1 MEKNIVITDTY
12 MMSLSKLSNN
22 ERKQAINTIKQ
33 MREDLSIPSLSVHA
47 IDREKCDPKFRS
59 ARVNSDIRLIFRMDG
74 NYCSLLYIDHHD
86 AAYDWCVGKYIQKT
100 DFGATYIFDVVKEE
114 ERLKSFTKEEND
126 EDYYA
131 IEGGLKRNSINEK
144 ELIKLGIAK
153 VHATNLLEINDDESF
168 IEYIDIFPEE
178 LQEALMD
185 LYMGEKN
192 FDVVFNELNDN
203 MVATEKDIDIGE
215 SMLQK
220 DTKRRFY
227 VTQSMEEL
235 EYLMDNEAF
244 EKWTIFL
251 HPSQEKLVKM
261 NVNGPML
268 VEGGPGTGKTV
279 LGMHRAAYLSENVF
293 KAEDGKRIL
302 FCTFSKKLARYISDN
317 IERLFEQ
324 KGVVNNVDVVGVD
337 SFISQELGAYTLN
350 VSMRDFN
357 KLAKYVYDTG
367 EWKYSFDF
375 YMYEYFQVI
384 ERFGIVS
391 LDKYLAA
398 DRTGMGIGL
407 NENNRREV
415 WLFFRRLFEE
425 QRNRGISTF
434 VNRAEKLEMML
445 KTGKVKS
452 NYDAIIIDEA
462 QDLEPSKL
470 RAIISCI
477 NPGPNSVMILSDDN
491 QRIFNLRSWKGDIGI
506 NIVGRT
512 YYLYLN
518 YRTTKEI
525 SDYASVALFKG
536 KEKND
541 YMKSYKSIVKGNDP
555 VVQGY
560 KDEEKE
566 RESIVATI
574 NELIERGTEANQIC
588 VVFPNNNEVSKFEA
602 VLRKHNVAYMILKD
616 DKVPK
621 DSEGICICNVKG
633 IKGLE
638 FSCVVIAASDKYGSW
653 VEGRYDDFED
663 SDAKIRYMKQIDCE
677 RYVAA
682 TRARD
687 ELFVTYTEE

>member
-22 ERKQAINTIKQ
+22 ERKQAINTVKQ

-47 IDREKCDPKFRS
+47 IDREKCDSKFRS
-59 ARVNSDIRLIFRMDG
+59 ARVNSDIRLIFRIDG
-74 NYCSLLYIDHHD
+74 DYCSLLYIDHHD
-86 AAYDWCVGKYIQKT
+86 DAYDWCVGKYFQKT

-114 ERLKSFTKEEND
+114 ERLKNFKKEDTYEN
-126 EDYYA
+126 YNVV
-131 IEGGLKRNSINEK
+131 EGGLKRNHISEK
-144 ELIKLGIAK
+144 ELIKLGITK
-153 VHATNLLEINDDESF
+153 VHAANLLEICDDEAY

-185 LYMGEKN
+185 LYTGEKA
-192 FDVVFNELNDN
+192 FDVVFNELDDN
-203 MVATEKDIDIGE
+203 RIAAQKDTDIGE
-215 SMLQK
+215 SLIQK

-235 EYLMDNEAF
+235 EYLMENEAF

-251 HPSQEKLVKM
+251 HPSQEKLAKM
-261 NVNGPML
+261 NVNGPIL

-279 LGMHRAAYLSENVF
+279 LGMHRAAFLSENIF
-293 KAEDGKRIL
+293 KASDGKKIL

-317 IERLFEQ
+317 LDRLFKQ
-324 KGVVNNVDVVGVD
+324 KNIANNVDVVGVD
-337 SFISQELGAYTLN
+337 SFISQELGADTLN
-350 VSMRDFN
+350 VSMKDFN
-357 KLAKYVYDTG
+357 KLAKYVYDSNT
-367 EWKYSFDF
+367 WKYSFDF

-391 LDKYLAA
+391 LDKYLSA

-407 NENNRREV
+407 NENSRKEV
-415 WLFFRRLFEE
+415 WLFFKKLFEE

-434 VNRAEKLEMML
+434 VNRAEKLEMMM
-445 KTGKVKS
+445 KAGKLS
-452 NYDAIIIDEA
+452 ADYDAIIIDEA

-470 RAIISCI
+470 RAIISCVKQ
-477 NPGPNSVMILSDDN
+477 GPNSVMILSDDN

-560 KDEEKE
+560 RDEEKE

-574 NELIERGTEANQIC
+574 IGLMNRGTEANQIC

-602 VLRKHNVAYMILKD
+602 VLQKHNVAYMLLKD
-616 DKVPK
+616 DRVPK
-621 DSEGICICNVKG
+621 DSDGICVCNVKG

-653 VEGRYDDFED
+653 VEGRYDNFED
-663 SDAKIRYMKQIDCE
+663 ADAKIRYMKQIDCE